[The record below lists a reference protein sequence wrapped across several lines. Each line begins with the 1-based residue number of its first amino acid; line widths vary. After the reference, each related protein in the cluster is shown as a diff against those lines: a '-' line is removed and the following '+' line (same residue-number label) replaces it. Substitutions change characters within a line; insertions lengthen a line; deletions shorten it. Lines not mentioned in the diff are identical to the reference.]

1 MHNLDFLNEITQRNE
16 IQLHK
21 NFTFMK
27 NEFEDNIWI
36 FNFNKKEIK
45 IDFNVKLSDGLLLT
59 SSNKFKILNT
69 LKQLIVQSI
78 HDNKGYI
85 QAPKTILAKIN
96 TVLKIFDYINFN
108 DHDKNFAK
116 FGFAIIDGNYLIHM
130 LNVFS
135 SSNYDLD
142 SFDFNNVLL
151 KFYNKKINQSKE
163 KPISIELLSNEDLSF
178 IYNYF
183 TQNKIN
189 LSILYPNFIRN
200 ISFSSFPH
208 FFESVKI
215 KDNNYIREYA
225 GYFRQQ
231 ENNLLSE
238 LTFSKYTNILTSFI
252 NLTNNFKKNKSYSL
266 MDVLEMEKALSY
278 TKNIK
283 LVAVK
288 RFETYPA
295 EEIVNLLGKSINFH
309 MKYGKNIIN
318 SYITYIN
325 NNTID
330 DEIFVQ
336 FYSRKNLK
344 EKRESY
350 FNRLRSNESLY
361 HSLKT
366 YYGCVQFVVGAI
378 MARRRSELANLK
390 ALDCI
395 DSENKYLYFHRAKS
409 SKNTFG
415 LRDKIKLPIDDI
427 CIDMI
432 QNLQKIHK
440 ACNSNGHLF
449 AMPFRNN
456 ISKIT
461 EQAVSESDY
470 DEKLDMLFD
479 YLEAPVID
487 NKRLYARQHQLRRFF
502 AMAFFWKGG
511 FGSLDT
517 LRWFLAHT
525 DVSHVYNYIT
535 ETVPGEIL
543 KEVKAQ
549 YVTEN
554 IEQYGELR
562 SLIIKRFKTDNFDLL
577 DSDTLTEY
585 VESLIDN
592 KEISIEPE
600 FLTDD
605 NNNQYNIV
613 VSIKE

>member
-1 MHNLDFLNEITQRNE
+1 MHNLDFLNEIIQRDDTN
-16 IQLHK
+16 LHK
-21 NFTFMK
+21 NFYFMK
-27 NEFEDNIWI
+27 SEFEDNIWI
-36 FNFNKKEIK
+36 FKFKSKEFK
-45 IDFNVKLSDGLLLT
+45 LDFNVKLSDGLFLT
-59 SSNKFKILNT
+59 SSKHIKTLNT
-69 LKQLIVQSI
+69 LKQLVIYSI
-78 HDNKGYI
+78 HNNKGYLH
-85 QAPKTILAKIN
+85 AEKTILEKVN
-96 TVLKIFDYINFN
+96 TVLKIFDYINF
-108 DHDKNFAK
+108 HDKDKSFSK
-116 FGFAIIDGNYLIHM
+116 FGFSIIDSNYLINM
-130 LNVFS
+130 LNIFA

-142 SFDFNNVLL
+142 AFDFNNVLL
-151 KFYNKKINQSKE
+151 KFYNKEINQSKE
-163 KPISIELLSNEDLSF
+163 TPINIELLNEGELSS

-200 ISFSSFPH
+200 ISFSSFPNY
-208 FFESVKI
+208 FEHVKFT
-215 KDNNYIREYA
+215 DDNYIREFP

-231 ENNLLSE
+231 ESNMLSE
-238 LTFSKYTNILTSFI
+238 ITFSKYTKTLNSFI
-252 NLTNNFKKNKSYSL
+252 NLTSDFRNNKNYSL
-266 MDVLEMEKALSY
+266 ITIFELEKAISY
-278 TKNIK
+278 ISNIN
-283 LVAVK
+283 LVSRK
-288 RFETYPA
+288 RFETYPS
-295 EEIVNLLGKSINFH
+295 EEIIKFLGKAINFH
-309 MKYGKNIIN
+309 INYGDDIIN
-318 SYITYIN
+318 NYINHIN
-325 NNTID
+325 NNSID
-330 DEIFVQ
+330 NERFKY

-344 EKRESY
+344 ESRASY
-350 FNRLRSNESLY
+350 FNRLRTNESLY

-378 MARRRSELANLK
+378 MARRRSELATLK
-390 ALDCI
+390 AFECI
-395 DSENKYLYFHRAKS
+395 DSENNYLYFHRAKS

-415 LRDKIKLPIDDI
+415 LRDKIKLPIDEL

-440 ACNSNGHLF
+440 ACNSVGYLF
-449 AMPFRNN
+449 SMPLKKET
-456 ISKIT
+456 SKISDGL
-461 EQAVSESDY
+461 VSKSSY

-479 YLEAPVID
+479 YLEAPVIN
-487 NKRLYARQHQLRRFF
+487 NKRLYVRQHQLRRFF

-549 YVTEN
+549 YVAEN
-554 IEQYGELR
+554 IEQYGELKT
-562 SLIIKRFKTDNFDLL
+562 LIIKRFKTENFDLL

>member
-1 MHNLDFLNEITQRNE
+1 MHNLDFLNEIIKRDETN
-16 IQLHK
+16 LHK
-21 NFTFMK
+21 NFLFMK
-27 NEFEDNIWI
+27 SELEDNVWI
-36 FNFNKKEIK
+36 FKFKSKEFK
-45 IDFNVKLSDGLLLT
+45 IDFNVKLSDGSLLT
-59 SSNKFKILNT
+59 NSKHIKTLNT
-69 LKQLIVQSI
+69 LKQLIIYSI
-78 HDNKGYI
+78 HDNKGYL
-85 QAPKTILAKIN
+85 QAEKTILAKVN

-108 DHDKNFAK
+108 DDDKSFSK
-116 FGFAIIDGNYLIHM
+116 FGFSIIDSNYLINM
-130 LNVFS
+130 LNIFA

-142 SFDFNNVLL
+142 AFNFNNILL
-151 KFYNKKINQSKE
+151 KFYNKEINQSKE
-163 KPISIELLSNEDLSF
+163 KPINIELLNEVELSS

-200 ISFSSFPH
+200 VSFSSFPNY
-208 FFESVKI
+208 FENVKSRNDVYI
-215 KDNNYIREYA
+215 KEFP

-231 ENNLLSE
+231 DYNILSE
-238 LTFSKYTNILTSFI
+238 GTFSKYINALRAFVTFTKDFKANNDYSLISILELEKANSYISNI
-252 NLTNNFKKNKSYSL
+252 NLVSR
-266 MDVLEMEKALSY
+266 
-278 TKNIK
+278 
-283 LVAVK
+283 K
-288 RFETYPA
+288 RFETYPT
-295 EEIVNLLGKSINFH
+295 EEIINLLGKAINFH
-309 MKYGKNIIN
+309 IKYGDKIIN
-318 SYITYIN
+318 NYISYIN
-325 NNTID
+325 NEDID
-330 DEIFVQ
+330 NETFKY

-344 EKRESY
+344 ESRVSY
-350 FNRLRSNESLY
+350 FNRLRANESLY

-378 MARRRSELANLK
+378 MARRRSELATLK
-390 ALDCI
+390 AFECI
-395 DSENKYLYFHRAKS
+395 DSENNYLYFHRAKS

-415 LRDKIKLPIDDI
+415 LRDKIKLPIDEL

-440 ACNSNGHLF
+440 ACNSVGYLF
-449 AMPFRNN
+449 SMPIKNEP
-456 ISKIT
+456 SKI
-461 EQAVSESDY
+461 SDGLLSKSSY

-487 NKRLYARQHQLRRFF
+487 NKRLYVRQHQLRRFF

-549 YVTEN
+549 YVIEN
-554 IEQYGELR
+554 IEQYGNLR

-592 KEISIEPE
+592 KEITIEPE

-605 NNNQYNIV
+605 NNKQYNIV